1 MKTRAAVLWG
11 KNQEWKI
18 EDVDLGEPSPTEVV
32 VKMAYAGLCHS
43 DEHIVTGDI
52 DVPDEMLPFIGAPHF
67 LPMIGGHEG
76 AGVVHQVGSAV
87 LGVAVGDH
95 VSVSF
100 IPSCGLCKWC
110 STGRQNLCDMG
121 AATLAGG
128 MISDGAYRHHVNETP
143 LNRMAQLGTF
153 SEYILVNQASVIKVD
168 NDYPLDAVALV
179 SCGVATGVGSAQRRA
194 EVKSGDTVV
203 VVGIGGIGANA
214 VQGARLSGAAN
225 IVAVDTN
232 AGKQEQAEQFGAT
245 HFFTSF
251 DDAALAVMDMTRG
264 TMADSCIITAG
275 VVTGDLLEPAL
286 NIVSKDG
293 TVVVTGLAPMAQ
305 RDVKLDLFNLSMFNK
320 QIRGSIFGSSNP
332 RAEVPRLLTEYRRG
346 ALMLDELITTRYT
359 LDDINVGYRDMND
372 GKNIRG
378 VIEFA

>member
-11 KNQEWKI
+11 QHQEWKI
-18 EDVDLGEPSPTEVV
+18 EDVELGEPGPTEVI
-32 VKMAYAGLCHS
+32 VKMAFAGLCHS
-43 DEHIVTGDI
+43 DEHLVTGDI
-52 DVPDEMLPFIGAPHF
+52 TAPAEILALVGAPHF
-67 LPMIGGHEG
+67 LPCIGGHEG
-76 AGVVHQVGSAV
+76 AGVVEQVGDAV
-87 LGVAVGDH
+87 RGVAVGDH

-128 MISDGAYRHHVNETP
+128 MIADGQYKHHAKDTP

-168 NDYPLDAVALV
+168 DDYPLDVVALV
-179 SCGVATGVGSAQRRA
+179 SCGVATGVGSAQKRA

-214 VQGARLSGAAN
+214 VQGARLNGAAN
-225 IVAVDTN
+225 IIAIDTN
-232 AGKQEQAEQFGAT
+232 VDKKEKAEEFGAT

-251 DDAALAVMDMTRG
+251 QEAAGAVMEMTRG
-264 TMADSCIITAG
+264 NMADSCIITAG
-275 VVTGDLLEPAL
+275 VVTGDLIDPAL
-286 NIVSKDG
+286 SIIAKDG
-293 TVVVTGLAPMAQ
+293 TVVVTGLAPMSQ
-305 RDVKLDLFNLSMFNK
+305 RDVKLDLFGLAMYNK

-332 RAEVPRLLTEYRRG
+332 RAEIPRLLQEYRRG
-346 ALMLDELITTRYT
+346 ALKLSELITNRYK
-359 LDDINVGYRDMND
+359 LEEINQGYQDMND

-378 VIEFA
+378 VIEFG